1 MMARKRRGCTHL
13 TLGMLLP
20 LYVLTVAFIFF
31 PIIYMVFLSFMTRSD
46 TWGFELRA
54 TLENYMQLFDPLY
67 LHTFVSSLQLAVI
80 STACITV
87 LGYAFGYYMARL
99 SDTSKR
105 RVMFLLMIPFW
116 TSSLI
121 RLYGWIIIFRS
132 SGVLDTVLQALHIT
146 DEPLRLLYTYPAVVV
161 GMVYALLPF
170 MILSVYSSA
179 EKIDRSLIEAAH
191 DLGARGLQ
199 TFWTVSFPLTLPG
212 LLSGIVLTFV
222 PSMGL
227 FFVADVLG
235 GSKIVLIGSLIQE
248 QMTKGRNVPFAAAL
262 SVILMLLTSAII
274 GLERYISSRTAMEEA
289 H

>member
-1 MMARKRRGCTHL
+1 MARKRRGCTHL

-99 SDTSKR
+99 SDTGKR

-274 GLERYISSRTAMEEA
+274 GLERRISRRTAAEEA

>member
-99 SDTSKR
+99 SDTGKR

-146 DEPLRLLYTYPAVVV
+146 DEPLRLLYSYPAVVV

>member
-1 MMARKRRGCTHL
+1 MARKRRGCTHL

-99 SDTSKR
+99 SDTGKR

-146 DEPLRLLYTYPAVVV
+146 DEPLRLLYTYPAGVV

-170 MILSVYSSA
+170 MMLSLYSSA
-179 EKIDRSLIEAAH
+179 AKIDRSLIEAAH

>member
-235 GSKIVLIGSLIQE
+235 GSKIVVIGSLIQE

>member
-99 SDTSKR
+99 SDTGKR

>member
-1 MMARKRRGCTHL
+1 MARKRRGCTHL

>member
-1 MMARKRRGCTHL
+1 MARKRRGCTHL

-99 SDTSKR
+99 SDTGKR

>member
-1 MMARKRRGCTHL
+1 MARKRRGCTHL

-99 SDTSKR
+99 SDTGKR

-146 DEPLRLLYTYPAVVV
+146 DEPLRLLYSYPAVVV